1 MALSTFTMLGN
12 HHHHLFP
19 EHFYLPKHTLCLIKY
34 RSLCSPWTPNPLLSV
49 SMKLPLLGTSCKWN
63 HTAFGLLHLAYF
75 VYHVLKFLLI
85 YLLLAVLGLPCCV
98 WAFCSCSE
106 QGPRLVVE
114 SGLLIAMASPV
125 AEHNGASVVA
135 ALGLSGCGSRALEC
149 RLRSCGTRA

>member
-34 RSLCSPWTPNPLLSV
+34 RSLCSPWPPNPLLSV

-63 HTAFGLLHLAYF
+63 HTAFSLLYLAYF
-75 VYHVLKFLLI
+75 VYHVSKFLLI
-85 YLLLAVLGLPCCV
+85 YLLLAELGPPCCV

-106 QGPRLVVE
+106 QGLPSSCGVWASHCDGFSCCRAQRCFS
-114 SGLLIAMASPV
+114 SGSTWAQWLW
-125 AEHNGASVVA
+125 
-135 ALGLSGCGSRALEC
+135 LSGSRVQAQ
-149 RLRSCGTRA
+149 